1 MKIKKYLVIPAAC
14 LALSFGMMSCGEG
27 DGDIQWWDWS
37 QNNPQPEPEPEPEP
51 TPEPDRYVETLGCI
65 DVKATYEGLTSAL
78 PEYMNLYTYQKEFE
92 GKEIK
97 AFIAVADMD
106 KATFSVLGEA
116 TGYNTPSEL
125 YAAENH
131 AIIINGGFF
140 WDGSSLSL
148 IQRGGELVCPNV
160 QVDSPDWTDTWYYM
174 PRGTFAQKED
184 GTYFTGWTYTS
195 LSNQTFWYPTS
206 MPLENGRVP
215 DMTYPEGA
223 QEFVAETAIGGGP
236 VLVLDSKVVN
246 THENEYLLIN
256 PTDNR
261 PRTAIGIDAEN
272 NKIIYFVCEGDG
284 MTAGI
289 DGMTLE
295 DVANFMIYLGCNE
308 ALNLDGGGSSCM
320 LVNGEE
326 TIKPSDGKQRSVV
339 SAVALD

>member
-1 MKIKKYLVIPAAC
+1 MKINRLLAIPAAC
-14 LALSFGMMSCGEG
+14 LALSFAFTSCGEG
-27 DGDIQWWDWS
+27 EGDIQWWDWS

-51 TPEPDRYVETLGCI
+51 EPVADPYVELGCI
-65 DVKATYEGLTSAL
+65 DVKNTYEGLSSASL
-78 PEYMNLYTYQKEFE
+78 PEYMGVYTYQQEFE

-106 KATFSVLGEA
+106 KAKFSVLGEA
-116 TGYNTPSEL
+116 EGYNTPSEF
-125 YAAENH
+125 YAAEPH

-140 WDGSSLSL
+140 WDGASLSL
-148 IQRGGELVCPNV
+148 ICRDGEIVCPNV

-174 PRGTFAQKED
+174 PRGTFAQRED
-184 GTYFTGWTYTS
+184 GSFFTGWTWTTVPG
-195 LSNQTFWYPTS
+195 QTIWYPTS

-223 QEFVAETAIGGGP
+223 QEFAAQTAIGGGP
-236 VLVLDSKVVN
+236 VLVLDSKVIN
-246 THENEYLLIN
+246 SYEDEYLLIN

-261 PRTAIGIDAEN
+261 PRTAIGIDAAN

-289 DGMTLE
+289 PGMTLE
-295 DVANFMIYLGCNE
+295 DVANFMIFLGCNE

-320 LVNGEE
+320 LINGTQ
-326 TIKPSDGKQRSVV
+326 TIKPSDSKERSVV